1 MFGLLTST
9 RSQWESLQGD
19 FLPTKAIKIIMLHR
33 LHDILDNVDC
43 IHPSLFTADATNAN
57 TAH

>member
-1 MFGLLTST
+1 MVGLLTSA
-9 RSQWESLQGD
+9 RCQWVFTGG

-57 TAH
+57 AAH

>member
-1 MFGLLTST
+1 MRVFT
-9 RSQWESLQGD
+9 RG

>member
-1 MFGLLTST
+1 MRVFTG
-9 RSQWESLQGD
+9 G

-43 IHPSLFTADATNAN
+43 IHPSLFTTNAN
-57 TAH
+57 AAH